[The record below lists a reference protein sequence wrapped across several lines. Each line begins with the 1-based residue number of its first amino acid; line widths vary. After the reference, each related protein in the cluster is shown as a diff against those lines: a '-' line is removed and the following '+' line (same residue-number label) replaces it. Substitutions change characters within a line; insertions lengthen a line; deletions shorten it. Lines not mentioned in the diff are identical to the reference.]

1 MAARSCKPWAE
12 RRDVSPPVVYRRTDI
27 TPLSRVKGMAMS
39 QTNDTFNPF
48 DPTGMFKG
56 LRDAGMD
63 NWSKMMI
70 QLVNSDAYAQA
81 TATMLE
87 TWLSSSSVFRKVIEA
102 TVTQVLTS
110 LNMPTRADITSL
122 AERLTNIEKRLDDLD
137 AKLEKRV

>member
-1 MAARSCKPWAE
+1 
-12 RRDVSPPVVYRRTDI
+12 
-27 TPLSRVKGMAMS
+27 
-39 QTNDTFNPF
+39 
-48 DPTGMFKG
+48 MFKG

-81 TATMLE
+81 TGAMLDS
-87 TWLSSSSVFRKVIEA
+87 WLSGSSVFRKLIEA

-110 LNMPTRADITSL
+110 LNMPTRSDITSL

-137 AKLEKRV
+137 AKLEKK

>member
-1 MAARSCKPWAE
+1 
-12 RRDVSPPVVYRRTDI
+12 
-27 TPLSRVKGMAMS
+27 MS
-39 QTNDTFNPF
+39 QTNDTYNPF

-81 TATMLE
+81 TGTMLDA
-87 TWLSSSSVFRKVIEA
+87 WLSGSSVFRKVIEA

-110 LNMPTRADITSL
+110 LNMPTRSDITSL
-122 AERLTNIEKRLDDLD
+122 GERLTNIERRLDDLD
-137 AKLEKRV
+137 AKLDKK

>member
-1 MAARSCKPWAE
+1 MRLGGGAVRREKKLPPTTPE
-12 RRDVSPPVVYRRTDI
+12 RD
-27 TPLSRVKGMAMS
+27 LMS

-56 LRDAGMD
+56 LRDASME
-63 NWSKMMI
+63 NWSKTMI

-81 TATMLE
+81 TGTMLDA
-87 TWLSSSSVFRKVIEA
+87 WLSGSSVFRKLVEA

-110 LNMPTRADITSL
+110 LNMPTRSDITSL

-137 AKLEKRV
+137 AKLDKK